1 MGGSLVTARSGNA
14 CLTII
19 LLLSG
24 MLSWV
29 SYYIICTALLNHTSS
44 ALEKHIT
51 YWHISQTIART
62 IVTQLAHHD
71 ISIKE
76 PITITYSIPYNF
88 PRDSRDSFETVDLQI
103 IKNDGATRCV
113 ITMSGR
119 AGAFSHGY
127 HIQKGDASI
136 IIKPIRVA

>member
-29 SYYIICTALLNHTSS
+29 SYYFICTALLNHTNS

-51 YWHISQTIART
+51 YWYISQTIART

-88 PRDSRDSFETVDLQI
+88 PRDSFETVDLQI

-119 AGAFSHGY
+119 AGAFSHEY
-127 HIQKGDASI
+127 HIQKSDPSI